1 MVNAFLVPMKA
12 LLNLNSTKPII
23 AAEIGS
29 AHVPTCSTCSKPNWI
44 TNGYPAVRTKWPR
57 LKAIVYLNFD
67 LTGVGHPDWRLTT
80 PPAAMDAYKAVAAR
94 VIFQG
99 TIP

>member
-1 MVNAFLVPMKA
+1 
-12 LLNLNSTKPII
+12 
-23 AAEIGS
+23 
-29 AHVPTCSTCSKPNWI
+29 
-44 TNGYPAVRTKWPR
+44 VRTKWPR
-57 LKAIVYLNFD
+57 LKAIVYLNID

-80 PPAAMDAYKAVAAR
+80 PPAAMDAYKAVAAK